1 VIERCEREE
10 LVSEPASGAV
20 QSVVNALRVLEA
32 VAAAQPVGVSELA
45 RTVGLPKT
53 SVQRAARTLHHAG
66 WIHPLG
72 TEPTRWALTTHM
84 LGLSLHAYGEYEL
97 RDLAHPLMQHIRD
110 QTGETVHLI
119 VMDRDH
125 DEGVVVHRVDS
136 DQSIRAFVKVG
147 SRSPLHATA
156 SGKAMLSRMPS
167 AEVDRIVAAGL
178 AAYTRHT
185 ITEPAELR
193 AELDRF
199 RELGYAVNEGGWR
212 HEVASVSSPI
222 LRADDSPLGAVTIS
236 IPFSRF
242 DAQRVPD
249 FGALVA
255 AAARGLGAAV
265 PADPRVAGD

>member
-1 VIERCEREE
+1 VQ
-10 LVSEPASGAV
+10 SGAV

-32 VAAAQPVGVSELA
+32 VAATQPVGVSELA

-66 WIHPLG
+66 WIQPLG
-72 TEPTRWALTTHM
+72 TEPTRWALTTRM
-84 LGLSLHAYGEYEL
+84 LGLSLDAYGEYGL

-119 VMDRDH
+119 VLDGEH

-156 SGKAMLSRMPS
+156 SGKAMLSRMPA
-167 AEVDRIVAAGL
+167 AEVDRILDAGL

-185 ITEPAELR
+185 LTDPAALR
-193 AELDRF
+193 AELAEF
-199 RELGYAVNEGGWR
+199 RESGYAVNEGGWR
-212 HEVASVSSPI
+212 NEVASVSSPI
-222 LRADDSPLGAVTIS
+222 LRADGTPLGAVTIS

-242 DAQRVPD
+242 DGGRVPD
-249 FGALVA
+249 FGALVV
-255 AAARGLGAAV
+255 AAARGLGAAI
-265 PADPRVAGD
+265 PADPRVTGA